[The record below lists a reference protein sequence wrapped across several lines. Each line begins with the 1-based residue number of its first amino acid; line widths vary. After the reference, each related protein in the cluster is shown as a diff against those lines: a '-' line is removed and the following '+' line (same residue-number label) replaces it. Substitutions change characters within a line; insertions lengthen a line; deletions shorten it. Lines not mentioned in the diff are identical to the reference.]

1 MEERES
7 INTTGEEIL
16 RERSEDI
23 MIVDFESFSLPQCL
37 SLFMKL
43 GDTIKSKVES
53 LNEDLDE
60 KKKSFEKTCEKI
72 HQFTTKK
79 VRLDVGGKIFSCSL
93 DILCREDNFFCSMFS
108 GRFQLEQDQF
118 DGSYFIDRSPFYF
131 EYILDYLRSG
141 KIKIDRLTDVELKE
155 LIEEADFYQIIS
167 LKALLEDARDPFKW
181 DNGLNTIVKTSS
193 NQWDFIAKST
203 ECYCTGIHKFNIK
216 INQCHMDRSGFVL
229 GVFGDSNIGPGMYGS
244 ICGFGLNATTFSS
257 FQLFEPTIIRSSNN
271 YEMIINCE
279 KKKVLVFSENLLC
292 GRGNINEMM
301 NRFGYVRI
309 AVFLYY
315 TGNSITITKAE
326 V

>member
-131 EYILDYLRSG
+131 EYILDFLRNG
-141 KIKIDRLTDVELKE
+141 KVKIDRLTDVELKE

-216 INQCHMDRSGFVL
+216 INQCHMDRSGFV
-229 GVFGDSNIGPGMYGS
+229 F
-244 ICGFGLNATTFSS
+244 
-257 FQLFEPTIIRSSNN
+257 
-271 YEMIINCE
+271 
-279 KKKVLVFSENLLC
+279 
-292 GRGNINEMM
+292 
-301 NRFGYVRI
+301 
-309 AVFLYY
+309 
-315 TGNSITITKAE
+315 
-326 V
+326 